1 VRHAYTSPREAG
13 TPDGPRRRYRPWA
26 YRALVPFGAARSPNG
41 GGRPGEQGA
50 ASSQAAASTPAS
62 PSPDHILDA
71 AQWLRTIARGI
82 TGDEFIRQDARYSR
96 DSRYGRELLFLMA
109 YNGWIRGTTENVNI
123 SRSDAVDTSITM
135 ELDLGQITH
144 EAFHHQGGD
153 IWLPLLVLPVQ
164 RPVPNPDSDSDSGR
178 ARSAAVSGR
187 RTPVSALFR
196 RAGRPR
202 SAEEARTIM
211 ARPDR
216 IGLPALLEL
225 LGLHWRPRRVHRP
238 DPDPFTSLTVTDAAG
253 DLLPIVPQA
262 DVRHWIAAAM
272 AEIIVNMA
280 VARWV
285 GKPGKPGKSGK
296 RPTATRDQRLI
307 LSAAIYRLLRPEA
320 WEVPPGSAGQAAP
333 SRYRPGRY
341 RPDRS
346 GPDQPRPGRL
356 GHAQAELD
364 ALLGAYID
372 DYRREPGDQPPDRA
386 ATESSE
392 EPDRSFGHL
401 LTQRAVQILEA
412 LALSAIV
419 VVPVDRA
426 RTPTL
431 VTASLPPRRL
441 YHYPVWGMAPPCAE
455 LLIDLLLPSL
465 DADRQVRVGLP
476 DGVSLEVPATSS
488 SADLIIEVEP
498 PPPLSDL
505 QELMSRLAGPDSGT
519 MPTATRQ
526 CLADLAMV
534 KAGATLETLGHY
546 QLCPAA
552 ADADRATSRAGVRLR
567 RLRRGLLRLSDAG
580 GDAAPGALTAL
591 GRTWKDG
598 SWLAHPLRRRTAPD
612 PLGPRLAVGRA
623 TFIEELSQR
632 GTARR
637 GRIAVRVEIT
647 DAEYFAVARF
657 AGTVSIIL
665 MLVVL
670 GFLLIAQIWHK
681 DLSGTGPSPE
691 VLASVLT
698 LFSAIQA
705 GRIERLDRSTLRGM
719 ISSGA
724 TWLVVASIL
733 PTFMLAVFLA
743 FRASGWI
750 PIGVAAG
757 AILLQLGLQ
766 VVMWGRPLLARML
779 SGRRRRQWL
788 WTSPPPDYTRWGV
801 LQSHWW
807 RNTTADALKL
817 GRQAE
822 GYIVW
827 EHEGTPSLTDL
838 LVVQARQTVP
848 PTPVPGAARR
858 LLYRIRDPLM
868 ESYTSRVAAAGQAAQ
883 PGNSLADEMPDAPPP
898 NLLALLRS
906 GTANQAL
913 TFVVFREEP
922 DPKWAEGLDVR
933 PVALAPDR
941 LAPMENAADEVDVF
955 VSVPPKP
962 DWPVIAQ
969 HPIMAVLKA
978 ARGQRLMVLEAS
990 LPVPPPAGADRDRIW
1005 ARVRVGLRDGEIWR
1019 LPTFLDEL
1027 QERMSDRKYGP
1038 CHAWVRTLP
1047 DGGLRVV
1054 ATPAPAAG
1062 TGRARPVLAS
1072 DIDVIARVTGPRPAE
1087 PPVRDWRVLALCA
1100 DARAGIEADILRW
1113 MGRCWPGM
1121 RLAALSYAVLHGTA
1135 VLLLLAHQP
1144 DGSTGR
1150 KHDLNRL
1157 SRHYADANV
1166 QVLWNEWQ
1174 SPQQLGLA
1182 PDEPL
1187 LGVHIDAPDQPGLL
1201 LDTLRSL
1208 QETLQATLP
1217 ATQQGAPAG
1226 QPDMKNSAWYAL
1238 TRVTAW
1244 STARLTIRLPTA
1256 AEEVRRWDR
1265 AKFEE
1270 IERLTRQR
1278 AIHAAGLRRAASL
1291 TGDPLGAPEDTVI
1304 SVSLIRGPDHEPPP
1318 G

>member
-1 VRHAYTSPREAG
+1 M
-13 TPDGPRRRYRPWA
+13 GPRRRDRSWV
-26 YRALVPFGAARSPNG
+26 YRALAPFGATRSPNG
-41 GGRPGEQGA
+41 DGRPGEQGA
-50 ASSQAAASTPAS
+50 ATSPAAASVPAG
-62 PSPDHILDA
+62 PSPDDILDA

-82 TGDEFIRQDARYSR
+82 TGDEFARQDARYSR

-164 RPVPNPDSDSDSGR
+164 RPDPDPDPAR
-178 ARSAAVSGR
+178 ARSASQAEGR
-187 RTPVSALFR
+187 QRIPVAALFR
-196 RAGRPR
+196 RPGRPR
-202 SAEEARTIM
+202 SAEEARTILG
-211 ARPDR
+211 RPGR

-225 LGLHWRPRRVHRP
+225 LRLQWPPRRVHRP

-285 GKPGKPGKSGK
+285 GKSGK

-307 LSAAIYRLLRPEA
+307 LSAAIYRLLQPEA
-320 WEVPPGSAGQAAP
+320 WGLPGGSASQAAP
-333 SRYRPGRY
+333 SRSRPDRPRPGRP
-341 RPDRS
+341 RPGRL
-346 GPDQPRPGRL
+346 GPGRPRPGRL

-372 DYRREPGDQPPDRA
+372 DYQREPGDHQPDQA
-386 ATESSE
+386 TTESPE
-392 EPDRSFGHL
+392 EPERSFGQL
-401 LTQRAVQILEA
+401 LTQRAVQILQA

-441 YHYPVWGMAPPCAE
+441 YRYPVWGMAPPCAE

-476 DGVSLEVPATSS
+476 DGVSLEVPTTSL
-488 SADLIIEVEP
+488 SADLVIEVEP
-498 PPPLSDL
+498 PSPLTDL
-505 QELMSRLAGPDSGT
+505 QELMSRLAGPGSDT
-519 MPTATRQ
+519 MPAATRQ
-526 CLADLAMV
+526 CLADLTMV
-534 KAGATLETLGHY
+534 KAGATLETLRHY
-546 QLCPAA
+546 QLCPTG
-552 ADADRATSRAGVRLR
+552 ADADQATSRAGIRLR
-567 RLRRGLLRLSDAG
+567 RLRRELVRLSDAD
-580 GDAAPGALTAL
+580 GDAARAALTAL
-591 GRTWKDG
+591 RRTWKEG

-623 TFIEELSQR
+623 AFIEEISLR

-743 FRASGWI
+743 FKASGWI

-822 GYIVW
+822 AYIVW

-848 PTPVPGAARR
+848 PAPVPGLGAARR

-868 ESYTSRVAAAGQAAQ
+868 ESYMSRVTAAGQAAQ
-883 PGNSLADEMPDAPPP
+883 PGNGNGNGLGDGMPDAPPP

-906 GTANQAL
+906 GTANQAF

-922 DPKWAEGLDVR
+922 DPKWAEGLDAK

-941 LAPMENAADEVDVF
+941 LAPMENPADEVDIF

-962 DWPVIAQ
+962 DWPAIAQ

-990 LPVPPPAGADRDRIW
+990 LPVPPPAGAHQDRIW
-1005 ARVRVGLRDGEIWR
+1005 ARVRVGLRDGEIGR

-1027 QERMSDRKYGP
+1027 QERISDRRYGP

-1054 ATPAPAAG
+1054 APPPPAAG
-1062 TGRARPVLAS
+1062 SGQARPVLAS

-1135 VLLLLAHQP
+1135 VLLMLAHQP

-1157 SRHYADANV
+1157 NRHYTEANV

-1174 SPQQLGLA
+1174 SPQQLGLV

-1208 QETLQATLP
+1208 QETLQETLQ
-1217 ATQQGAPAG
+1217 AAQQTVVPG
-1226 QPDMKNSAWYAL
+1226 QPDMKNGAWYAL

-1244 STARLTIRLPTA
+1244 STARLTIRLPTT

-1304 SVSLIRGPDHEPPP
+1304 SVNLIRGPDDEPPP